1 MKDQFKLKVAPT
13 FIANIYVAGDLAAAR
28 QICQEFCLQGLCVT
42 IQEIEFVY
50 TGGRETGV
58 IVGLIN
64 YPRFP
69 SEPDVITRTAL
80 DLAQKL
86 VTGLHQGSA
95 SVVTSTDTIFIS
107 RREGD

>member
-1 MKDQFKLKVAPT
+1 MMKHFKLKVAPT
-13 FIANIYVAGDLAAAR
+13 FTADIYVAGDIALAR
-28 QICQEFCLQGLCVT
+28 QICQEFCLSGLCVT
-42 IQEIEFVY
+42 ISETEFVY

-58 IVGLIN
+58 RVGFIN

-69 SEPDVITRTAL
+69 SNPDEITRLAC
-80 DLAQKL
+80 DLAERL
-86 VTGLHQGSA
+86 VVGMHQGSA